1 MLVSFF
7 LALIGCLITG
17 VQSVLIYVQGEGVCF
32 NEGCKI
38 VDSLTLVDPLYFN
51 IAGFFYFLIAAIG
64 LSRARKGSNLWQR
77 FTSLFLLAGLAA
89 EAVLLSF
96 QIIISQ
102 ALCSYCLIILA
113 LIVLANLFMGLK
125 QMFKGIVVFS
135 AVMIASFSLD
145 YHGGA
150 VTPKPIE
157 QGTIAS
163 YQPDNAS
170 KRFFLFIS
178 SGCTHCQSVLD
189 SLKDNP
195 TCAVDFNPVD
205 RYEGFSFPGAE
216 TVAGYKPRI
225 NLHFLKKLGIA
236 EVPVLLDQQET
247 SMVLIRGAETI
258 KAYIDQ
264 QCGPSLPEPPAPA
277 PTPATDSAPML
288 QQGSEQMST
297 MSGSSYSLPLPG
309 EEDGCAIEE
318 DCEETEGQSSAIN

>member
-7 LALIGCLITG
+7 CALIGCLITG
-17 VQSVLIYVQGEGVCF
+17 VQSVLIYIQGEGVCF

-51 IAGFFYFLIAAIG
+51 IAGFFYFLLAAIG

-77 FTSLFLLAGLAA
+77 FTSLLLLAGLAA

-102 ALCSYCLIILA
+102 VLCSYCLIILA
-113 LIVLANLFMGLK
+113 LIVLANFFMGLK

-135 AVMIASFSLD
+135 AVMIAGFSLD

-150 VTPKPIE
+150 IAPKPLE
-157 QGTIAS
+157 HGTMAR
-163 YQPDNAS
+163 YQPENS
-170 KRFFLFIS
+170 NQRFVLFIS
-178 SGCTHCQSVLD
+178 SSCVHCQSVLD
-189 SLKDNP
+189 SLQDSP
-195 TCAVDFNPVD
+195 GCAVDFNPVD
-205 RYEGFSFPGAE
+205 RYDGFSFPGAE

-225 NLHFLKKLGIA
+225 NLHFLKKLGIV

-258 KAYIDQ
+258 KAYIGQ
-264 QCGPSLPEPPAPA
+264 QCGPRLPEAPA
-277 PTPATDSAPML
+277 TL
-288 QQGSEQMST
+288 QGSEQMST
-297 MSGSSYSLPLPG
+297 MSTNS
-309 EEDGCAIEE
+309 DF
-318 DCEETEGQSSAIN
+318 

>member
-7 LALIGCLITG
+7 CALIGCLITG

-51 IAGFFYFLIAAIG
+51 IAGFIYFLIAAIG

-77 FTSLFLLAGLAA
+77 FTSLLLLAGLAA

-113 LIVLANLFMGLK
+113 LIVLANFFMGLK

-135 AVMIASFSLD
+135 AVLIASFSLD

-150 VTPKPIE
+150 IIPKPLE
-157 QGTIAS
+157 QGTMAR
-163 YQPDNAS
+163 YQPENSS
-170 KRFFLFIS
+170 KRLFLFIS
-178 SGCTHCQSVLD
+178 SSCVHCQSVLD
-189 SLKDNP
+189 SLKDKP
-195 TCAVDFNPVD
+195 GCAIDFNPVD
-205 RYEGFSFPGAE
+205 RYDNFSFPGAE

-225 NLHFLKKLGIA
+225 NLHFLKKLGIS
-236 EVPVLLDQQET
+236 EVPVLLDRQDT
-247 SMVLIRGAETI
+247 SMVLIRGGETI

-264 QCGPSLPEPPAPA
+264 QCGPRLPEAPAPA
-277 PTPATDSAPML
+277 AL
-288 QQGSEQMST
+288 QSSEQMSS
-297 MSGSSYSLPLPG
+297 MSTSSFPLPLPG
-309 EEDGCAIEE
+309 EEDGCEIEQ
-318 DCEETEGQSSAIN
+318 DCEDPPGQSSLQQQ

>member
-7 LALIGCLITG
+7 CALIGCLITG
-17 VQSVLIYVQGEGVCF
+17 VQSLLIYIQGEGVCF

-51 IAGFFYFLIAAIG
+51 LAGFFFFLIATIG

-77 FTSLFLLAGLAA
+77 FISLLLLAGLAA

-125 QMFKGIVVFS
+125 QFFKGIVVFS

-150 VTPKPIE
+150 VIPKPLE
-157 QGTIAS
+157 QGTMAR
-163 YQPDNAS
+163 YQPENS
-170 KRFFLFIS
+170 NKRFFLFVS
-178 SGCTHCQSVLD
+178 SRCTHCQSVLD

-195 TCAVDFNPVD
+195 SCAVDFNPVD
-205 RYEGFSFPGAE
+205 RYDGFSFPGAE
-216 TVAGYKPRI
+216 AVAGYNPKI

-236 EVPVLLDQQET
+236 EVPVLLDQQGA
-247 SMVLIRGAETI
+247 SMTLIRGSEAI

-264 QCGPSLPEPPAPA
+264 QCGPRLPEAPAPA
-277 PTPATDSAPML
+277 PAPVSTPAQS
-288 QQGSEQMST
+288 SEQMSS
-297 MSGSSYSLPLPG
+297 MSTSNYSLPLPG
-309 EEDGCAIEE
+309 EEDGCEIEE
-318 DCEETEGQSSAIN
+318 DCEETEGQSSQLQQ